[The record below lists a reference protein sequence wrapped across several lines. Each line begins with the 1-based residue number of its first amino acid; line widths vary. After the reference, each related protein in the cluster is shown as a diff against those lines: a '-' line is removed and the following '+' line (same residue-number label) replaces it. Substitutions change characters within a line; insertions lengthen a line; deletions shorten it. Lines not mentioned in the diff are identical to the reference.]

1 MNWFHDA
8 KISTKL
14 YVAFALCASITLIVG
29 IIGSQGIGSLSTN
42 LQLVFSNNLVSV
54 SKTAEAR
61 SDAIAQNRDLY
72 RLLAASI
79 AGSDA
84 AERSAIVASMNENR
98 QTSER
103 AFAVYRATP
112 LADDERAASDRM
124 EKDWPAYQAIIERVA
139 ATIERGDLAAA
150 KQLMAG
156 EMHQAYRTV
165 MDEME
170 IMVKSNNRQ
179 IGEGAQDAR
188 DSEAAA
194 KLNLYLGIGASFIT
208 ALLLGIFISRVISAP
223 IALAVGNAQRI
234 AGGDLSK
241 TIESGHRDEGG
252 QLLAA
257 LGAMQSGLKGTIQ
270 QIASA
275 ADQLA
280 SAAEE
285 LNAVTEESS
294 RGLVRQNDEI
304 QLAATAVT
312 EMSAAVDEVARNATS
327 TSEASRHTSNEAASG
342 RDQAREAVKAI
353 TSVNAEIGQSTVIVD
368 ELAGS
373 VRDIAKVLD
382 VIRGIAEQ
390 TNLLALNAAI
400 EAARAGEQ
408 GRGFAVVA
416 DEVRALAARTQAS
429 TGEIE
434 AMIAS
439 VQSRADDAVKAMGN
453 SRTLASNTQELAKA
467 TGESLERIAQNIAG
481 INDRNMLIATASEEQ
496 ANVAREVDRNL
507 VNIQDLSTQTAA
519 GANQTSASSQEL
531 SRLAVS
537 FNQLVSTFKL

>member
-103 AFAVYRATP
+103 AFAVYRATT
-112 LADDERAASDRM
+112 LADDERAAGDRM
-124 EKDWPAYQAIIERVA
+124 EKDWPAYQAIIDRVV

-165 MDEME
+165 MDEMG
-170 IMVKSNNRQ
+170 IIVKSNNRQ

-194 KLNLYLGIGASFIT
+194 KLNLYLGVGAAFIA